1 MAEKPR
7 IFQDGRDMTLS
18 LVAIVAMMVVGV
30 GATGLCSF
38 EPGNPE
44 NGPVPT
50 ADASAFLRMEA
61 TSAAFPVRLP
71 EVPEGWI
78 ANSARRS
85 SLGGQPVPV
94 VGYITDHEGYL
105 QLTQTGE
112 PVAEA
117 VRGYDED
124 LRERDRSVE
133 VEGIPIEVYT
143 STDREVRDLWVADLG
158 DARLLLSGAAT
169 EEEFLALIEA
179 TAKAQPLRSAS
190 SGDAGADPAASAEPP
205 EPR

>member
-1 MAEKPR
+1 
-7 IFQDGRDMTLS
+7 MTLS
-18 LVAIVAMMVVGV
+18 LVAIVVMMVVGV

-44 NGPVPT
+44 NGPVPK
-50 ADASAFLRMEA
+50 ADASAFLGMEA
-61 TSAAFPVRLP
+61 AGATFPVRLP
-71 EVPEGWI
+71 EVPEGWT

-117 VRGYDED
+117 VRGYDENP
-124 LRERDRSVE
+124 RERDRAVE
-133 VEGIPIEVYT
+133 IEGVPTEVYT
-143 STDREVRDLWVADLG
+143 SADREVRDLWVADLG

-169 EEEFLALIEA
+169 EEEFRALIEA
-179 TAKAQPLRSAS
+179 TVKAQPLRSAS
-190 SGDAGADPAASAEPP
+190 SGSVEADPAADAASADPSAAP
-205 EPR
+205 SEPR